1 MVLKRSRPQRGDIDM
16 GGQDLDTAGMDHG
29 IGAAADRRRHTG
41 RRRFLATSAGL
52 AGAAFAGHWSDS
64 LAAGYPTEHPIQFI
78 VPFPAGGGTDLVARP
93 LAQGMGQALKQ
104 SVVVINKG
112 GAAGIIGTQQ
122 AARSAPDG
130 YTVALGSTG
139 THTVNQS
146 LYDVPY
152 DPIRDF
158 EPVSMVCYYNNVLVV
173 SPSFPAKNFAEF
185 IALIKANPGKYF
197 YGITQ
202 NGSSAHLAMELL
214 KATAGLDLPGVP
226 YKGAAAAISDFMGG
240 QFHILMD
247 VVINQATFMKAG
259 KSRPLAVTSLKRAPA
274 YPDIP
279 TIAESGYPGYQA
291 VGWNGVLVPARTPRS
306 VVNTLNGAVRSAL
319 NTPAMQSLV
328 ESGLELSATTP
339 EELGSFIA
347 SESQKWAKLIKS
359 ANIKA
364 S

>member
-1 MVLKRSRPQRGDIDM
+1 MKQSSSRP
-16 GGQDLDTAGMDHG
+16 GGISRRQFM
-29 IGAAADRRRHTG
+29 AA
-41 RRRFLATSAGL
+41 SAASL
-52 AGAAFAGHWSDS
+52 AGAALARPG
-64 LAAGYPTEHPIQFI
+64 LARAAGYPSERPIQFI

-93 LAQGMGQALKQ
+93 LAQGIGEALKQ

-146 LYDVPY
+146 LYENIAY
-152 DPIRDF
+152 DPIKDF

-173 SPSFPAKNFAEF
+173 HPSFPAKTLQEF
-185 IALIKANPGKYF
+185 VALIKANPGKYF

-226 YKGAAAAISDFMGG
+226 YKGAAAAVNDFLGG
-240 QFHILMD
+240 QFPVLMD
-247 VVINQATFMKAG
+247 VVINQQQFIQG
-259 KSRPLAVTSLKRAPA
+259 SKSRPLAVTSSARSPA
-274 YPDIP
+274 LPDVP
-279 TIAESGYPGYQA
+279 AVAESGYPGYQA
-291 VGWNGVLVPARTPRS
+291 IGWNGVFVPAGTPPAI
-306 VVNTLNGAVRSAL
+306 VQTLNGAVQSAL
-319 NTPAMQSLV
+319 KQPALAQLTQN
-328 ESGLELSATTP
+328 GLELHGGTP
-339 EELGSFIA
+339 EELRRFVA
-347 SESQKWAKLIKS
+347 TESEKWRALIKN

-364 S
+364 T